1 MAQNAQGGTCRVT
14 ICFFSAQYLPTAGGV
29 ERYTYNLAKRAAADG
44 HRALVVTSALPGL
57 PARETGPEGIE
68 IFRLPVW
75 ALMKGRFPVV
85 RKNRE
90 FRALEAAL
98 FAESIDFAVVNNLF
112 YSLSL
117 HALRQAGR
125 RGVPRLLVNHGAQYL
140 MTGFAPLVWAGK
152 CYEKLAARLARR
164 RCGRFYAVSG
174 EGARWLKTAFGIEAD
189 GLLYNAVDP
198 DELAALAGAGEP
210 DWRARLG
217 MPPGAPLV
225 AFAGRMIPEK
235 GALELAQ
242 AMRAVRASIPGA
254 RCVMAGDG
262 PLREAVSAGDFPG
275 VSAAG
280 PCAYPDT
287 LALIRQADV
296 LALPTRSEG
305 FAGAVLEAAA
315 LGTPIVTTAT
325 GGSPELMP
333 DPSYGKIIP
342 DRRPET
348 IAAALLEAL
357 GDPAWA
363 ARAAKKTRA
372 RLEARF
378 TWDKTYEA
386 LLGAVQGEV

>member
-1 MAQNAQGGTCRVT
+1 MARCAREGTAGLT

-57 PARETGPEGIE
+57 PARETSGEGIE

-75 ALMKGRFPVV
+75 PLMGGRFPFV
-85 RKNRE
+85 RKNRA

-98 FAESIDFAVVNNLF
+98 FSEKIDFVVANNLF

-117 HALRQAGR
+117 HALRQADR
-125 RGVPRLLVNHGAQYL
+125 RGIPRLLVNHGTQYL
-140 MTGFAPLVWAGK
+140 MTGLAPLVWAGK
-152 CYEKLAARLARR
+152 CYEKLTARLARR
-164 RCGRFYAVSG
+164 HCGRFYAVSG

-198 DELAALAGAGEP
+198 DELAALADAGEP

-217 MPPGAPLV
+217 MPADAPLV
-225 AFAGRMIPEK
+225 AFVGRMIPEK
-235 GALELAQ
+235 GVLELAE
-242 AMRAVRASIPGA
+242 AMRAVRARWPEA
-254 RCVMAGDG
+254 RCVLAGEG
-262 PLREAVSAGDFPG
+262 PLRRTVEAEHDPG
-275 VSAAG
+275 VTAVG
-280 PCAYPDT
+280 PCGYADT
-287 LALIRQADV
+287 LALIRQAALFV
-296 LALPTRSEG
+296 LPTRSEG
-305 FAGAVLEAAA
+305 FAGTVLEAAA

-348 IAAALLEAL
+348 VAAAISEAL
-357 GDPAWA
+357 GDPAWRETA
-363 ARAAKKTRA
+363 CDKTRA
-372 RLEARF
+372 RLCARF

-386 LLGAVQGEV
+386 LLGAVQGEL